1 MSRRLAAVAALAVA
15 LAAPAALQAQ
25 SPLKFGLTAGATFPQ
40 GDAGDAFDWGY
51 HFAGHVTAK
60 PMLSP
65 VGVRA
70 ELMYHSLAA
79 KEETGFGDE
88 NLGVLA
94 GLVNAEVGLGGVGVK
109 PYLIGG
115 LGFYRS
121 TFADFDAETDFGFNI
136 GAGLDFGLAG
146 FSAFAEARYHSIQT
160 EGESTN
166 IIPVSFGIRF

>member
-1 MSRRLAAVAALAVA
+1 MSRRIAAIAALAVT
-15 LAAPAALQAQ
+15 LAAPAALHAQ

-51 HFAGHVTAK
+51 HVAGHVTAK
-60 PMLSP
+60 PMMSP
-65 VGVRA
+65 VGIRGEV
-70 ELMYHSLAA
+70 MYHSFGA
-79 KEETGFGDE
+79 KEETGFDGE

-94 GLVNAEVGLGGVGVK
+94 GIVNAELGLGGVGVK
-109 PYLIGG
+109 PYLIAG
-115 LGFYRS
+115 LGMYRS
-121 TFADFDAETDFGFNI
+121 SFADFDSETDFGFNV

-166 IIPVSFGIRF
+166 IVPISFGLRF